1 MVASDDEESESETM
15 LRRTASALVG
25 IGDASRAPTR
35 EDLLGEGVPEDQVD
49 GQLTQQHM
57 DEIIRHRCMY
67 VLMVSCCLMF
77 IMVVF
82 MLLGFIMCF
91 AAYLETPDVSCDV
104 PLRLWFK
111 VLCANTLFN
120 LICNQTSPRTGVSIG
135 QQIFCCYTPPETGQ
149 VQQPGQQPL
158 RVRFYVILNPLVQIA
173 WCAVGLYWVTISG
186 TVRAPPGSA
195 GALLEP
201 CYEVEPHLYRAI
213 RFYAILNLIFW
224 FCMVFAGIGFVTIFR
239 ALLLRGVFSG
249 LRPAPAG
256 SIERNTELVPQGDA
270 RLAPSPTCP
279 VCMEAWVDD
288 KERIILATKTCGHC
302 FHKDCLQHWLGINR
316 TCPLCRNDLG
326 VGDPEQQV

>member
-1 MVASDDEESESETM
+1 MVVSEDEESESETM
-15 LRRTASALVG
+15 LRRTASALAG
-25 IGDASRAPTR
+25 IDNTSRAPTR
-35 EDLLGEGVPEDQVD
+35 EDLLVEGVPPDQVD
-49 GQLTQQHM
+49 GHLTQQHL
-57 DEIIRHRCMY
+57 DEIIRHRFMY

-82 MLLGFIMCF
+82 MLLGFVMCF
-91 AAYLETPDVSCDV
+91 AAYLETPDVNCDV

-120 LICNQTSPRTGVSIG
+120 MMCNQTNPRTGVSVG
-135 QQIFCCYTPPETGQ
+135 QQLFCCYTPPEG
-149 VQQPGQQPL
+149 VQAQPGQHPL

-186 TVRAPPGSA
+186 SVHGPPGAAS
-195 GALLEP
+195 EP

-213 RFYAILNLIFW
+213 KFYAVINLIFW

-239 ALLLRGVFSG
+239 TLLLRGVFSG

-256 SIERNTELVPQGDA
+256 SLERNTEVVPQGDE
-270 RLAPSPTCP
+270 RLRPSPTCP
-279 VCMEAWVDD
+279 VCMEAWEDSP
-288 KERIILATKTCGHC
+288 ERDILQTKTCGHC

-316 TCPLCRNDLG
+316 TCPLCRDDLG
-326 VGDPEQQV
+326 VGPADPEQQV